1 MHTTVDVPGPRAA
14 LVNQNIRVPPT
25 IRRRGRG
32 RLNQN
37 VRVPPTIRRRSRG
50 HWNQNIRVPPR
61 MCRRGREHPHYH
73 VRIPPRARQ
82 PASWGAEALCVLLK
96 LVLRA
101 LLSSRLLWRPFRR
114 CASSC
119 SDTTQP
125 RTAPSAQ
132 AQTCSAVSCKGGS
145 YLQGKDRNPLRNPL
159 RNPGLLWW
167 GHRNPLT
174 LRWPTYRAVRG
185 PVSLTG

>member
-1 MHTTVDVPGPRAA
+1 MHTTVDVPGPRVA
-14 LVNQNIRVPPT
+14 LVNQNIRVPPR
-25 IRRRGRG
+25 IR
-32 RLNQN
+32 
-37 VRVPPTIRRRSRG
+37 
-50 HWNQNIRVPPR
+50 
-61 MCRRGREHPHYH
+61 RRGREHPHH
-73 VRIPPRARQ
+73 DARIPPRARQ
-82 PASWGAEALCVLLK
+82 PASWGAEVLCVLLK
-96 LVLRA
+96 VVLRA

-132 AQTCSAVSCKGGS
+132 AQRCSAVSCKGGS
-145 YLQGKDRNPLRNPL
+145 YLQGKDRYPLRNPL